1 MNRHS
6 VHARVFLGFVLVILY
21 IPIVS
26 LMLFSF
32 NESKSLTRFTGFS
45 LEWYVK
51 LFQSEQIMNAVF
63 TTVVIALVAT
73 LISTILGT
81 MAALALADVKRNVRE
96 TTLGLN
102 QLPIVNPEIV
112 TAISFFVFF
121 GAIQMER
128 GWFTMLIA
136 HIAFCTPYVVITV
149 YLKVRSMDSHLV
161 DAAYDLG
168 ATPLQ
173 ALYKVIL
180 PQIKVGILAGAAIA
194 FTMSFDDFVI
204 SYFAA
209 SGSAVQNISIYL
221 YTLKRGVEPTINALS
236 TIIITII
243 GIKIIKDYLKQQSE

>member
-1 MNRHS
+1 MNKHS
-6 VHARVFLGFVLVILY
+6 LHARVFLGFVFVTLY

-51 LFQSEQIMNAVF
+51 LFQSDQIMDAVV
-63 TTVVIALVAT
+63 TTVVIALAAT

-81 MAALALADVKRNVRE
+81 MAALALAGVKRRVRE

-149 YLKVRSMDSHLV
+149 YLKVRSMDAHLV

-236 TIIITII
+236 TMIIAII
-243 GIKIIKDYLKQQSE
+243 GIKIIKDYWKQQSE